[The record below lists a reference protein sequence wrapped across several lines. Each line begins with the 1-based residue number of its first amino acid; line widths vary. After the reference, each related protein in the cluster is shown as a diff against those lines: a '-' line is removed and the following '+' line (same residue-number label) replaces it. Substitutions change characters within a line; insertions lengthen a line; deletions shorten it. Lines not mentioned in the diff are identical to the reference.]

1 VVGLTGFGK
10 AVYLECKKDA
20 ETLAK
25 RTKEQT
31 QRLEDRVVQTAR
43 GKLSRAERLGKSYSP
58 QMYFEDLAD
67 LDELYEKL
75 MVRRG
80 LAVAEIN
87 KMSGLM
93 QKNVDLGHFSD
104 SEVSVASE
112 SYRYQVHD
120 SDREEFKQELCRL
133 GWLRILQGLALFY
146 LKSVGLALLLFLVR
160 MMERRGILETV
171 LADKK
176 RFLLALAIWPY
187 FLWKYPH
194 NVICEI
200 RVEAELRRIGGLF
213 RRLTLSEKLWVRKVA
228 NSPEHAR
235 VAADPRLAQRGI
247 LLAFV
252 VTAFMWLCPIFST
265 RTSRCLASTNEVK
278 HSTVQVEA
286 RAGPA
291 DYVSSSDDGVT
302 SGSSCGF
309 PAMLE
314 DELTLEPPR
323 TWMVVRETPPVF
335 RRNLGKAIEHI
346 PLVETVWHSRKS
358 PSGRR
363 VASLTSNRRR
373 ETCCSLSLP
382 FVLHQSLRGI
392 RLT

>member
-1 VVGLTGFGK
+1 
-10 AVYLECKKDA
+10 
-20 ETLAK
+20 
-25 RTKEQT
+25 
-31 QRLEDRVVQTAR
+31 
-43 GKLSRAERLGKSYSP
+43 
-58 QMYFEDLAD
+58 MYFEDLAD

-87 KMSGLM
+87 KMSRLM

-133 GWLRILQGLALFY
+133 GWQRALQGLILFY
-146 LKSVGLALLLFLVR
+146 CKSFGLALLLFLVR
-160 MMERRGILETV
+160 MMERRGILETI

-194 NVICEI
+194 NVIREI

-213 RRLTLSEKLWVRKVA
+213 RRLSLSEKLWVRKVA
-228 NSPEHAR
+228 SSPEHPR
-235 VAADPRLAQRGI
+235 VAADPRLAQRGL

-252 VTAFMWLCPIFST
+252 VTTLLWLCPILST
-265 RTSRCLASTNEVK
+265 RTSRCLASTNEAKQV
-278 HSTVQVEA
+278 TVQVEA
-286 RAGPA
+286 RDGPIDCA
-291 DYVSSSDDGVT
+291 SSYEFSP
-302 SGSSCGF
+302 GSSCGF

-314 DELTLEPPR
+314 DELNLEPPR

-335 RRNLGKAIEHI
+335 RRSFGKAVEHI
-346 PLVETVWHSRKS
+346 PLTETVWHSTQS

-373 ETCCSLSLP
+373 EPCCSLSLP
-382 FVLHQSLRGI
+382 LPLRSSLVT